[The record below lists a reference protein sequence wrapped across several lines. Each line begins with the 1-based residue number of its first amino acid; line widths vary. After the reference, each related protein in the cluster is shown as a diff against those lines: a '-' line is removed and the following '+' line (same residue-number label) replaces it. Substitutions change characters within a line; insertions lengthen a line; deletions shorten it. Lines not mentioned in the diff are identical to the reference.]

1 MHGRFLYLAGL
12 YLTTPVLSGLEPI
25 IGCIILERRNS
36 STTVLLGSAVG
47 MAIFFILAPPA
58 KAQPQVLSADFEHA
72 LAKGDRLR
80 PLVKGAACSARSWP
94 NYDQSCQF
102 DLHVGRSG
110 PPGAG
115 ARFGEGWQ
123 RSTSSSPHAEQSW
136 TRCAFFPRGANI
148 IAMIAHGVLLD
159 RYKLLRYAP
168 QQ

>member
-36 STTVLLGSAVG
+36 STTVLLGSAMG

-123 RSTSSSPHAEQSW
+123 PAQRRHRLTLSSHGP
-136 TRCAFFPRGANI
+136 GAPSSLAGPI
-148 IAMIAHGVLLD
+148 
-159 RYKLLRYAP
+159 LLR
-168 QQ
+168 

>member
-36 STTVLLGSAVG
+36 STTVLLGSAMG

-94 NYDQSCQF
+94 NYDKSCQF

-123 RSTSSSPHAEQSW
+123 PAQRRHRLTLSSHGP
-136 TRCAFFPRGANI
+136 GAPSSLAGPI
-148 IAMIAHGVLLD
+148 
-159 RYKLLRYAP
+159 LLR
-168 QQ
+168 

>member
-80 PLVKGAACSARSWP
+80 PLVKGSACSARSWP

-123 RSTSSSPHAEQSW
+123 PAQRRHRLTLSSHGP
-136 TRCAFFPRGANI
+136 GAPSSLAGPI
-148 IAMIAHGVLLD
+148 
-159 RYKLLRYAP
+159 LLR
-168 QQ
+168 

>member
-25 IGCIILERRNS
+25 IGCIILEKTELQHHRSTGERGGYGDLLYWPHRPRRSRRS
-36 STTVLLGSAVG
+36 S
-47 MAIFFILAPPA
+47 APTLNTPWPRA
-58 KAQPQVLSADFEHA
+58 T
-72 LAKGDRLR
+72 GLR

-123 RSTSSSPHAEQSW
+123 PAQRRHRLTLSIHRDSVSLAQRIDLSVTAAFSSSSARALEGSQ
-136 TRCAFFPRGANI
+136 
-148 IAMIAHGVLLD
+148 LL
-159 RYKLLRYAP
+159 
-168 QQ
+168 

>member
-1 MHGRFLYLAGL
+1 MLKFIDTKLVTAAAAA
-12 YLTTPVLSGLEPI
+12 I
-25 IGCIILERRNS
+25 I
-36 STTVLLGSAVG
+36 AVG

-58 KAQPQVLSADFEHA
+58 KAQPQVSADAEHA

-80 PLVKGAACSARSWP
+80 ALVKGAVCSARSWP

-123 RSTSSSPHAEQSW
+123 PAQRRHRLTLSSHGP
-136 TRCAFFPRGANI
+136 GAPSSLAGPI
-148 IAMIAHGVLLD
+148 
-159 RYKLLRYAP
+159 LLR
-168 QQ
+168 

>member
-1 MHGRFLYLAGL
+1 MLKFI
-12 YLTTPVLSGLEPI
+12 TIKSV
-25 IGCIILERRNS
+25 
-36 STTVLLGSAVG
+36 TVAAAAIVAVG
-47 MAIFFILAPPA
+47 MATFFILAPPA

-123 RSTSSSPHAEQSW
+123 PAQRRHRLTLSSHGP
-136 TRCAFFPRGANI
+136 GAPSSLAGPI
-148 IAMIAHGVLLD
+148 
-159 RYKLLRYAP
+159 LLR
-168 QQ
+168 

>member
-1 MHGRFLYLAGL
+1 
-12 YLTTPVLSGLEPI
+12 
-25 IGCIILERRNS
+25 
-36 STTVLLGSAVG
+36 

-58 KAQPQVLSADFEHA
+58 KAQPQVLSADVEHA

-123 RSTSSSPHAEQSW
+123 PAQRRHRLTLSSHGP
-136 TRCAFFPRGANI
+136 GAPSSLAGPI
-148 IAMIAHGVLLD
+148 
-159 RYKLLRYAP
+159 LLR
-168 QQ
+168 